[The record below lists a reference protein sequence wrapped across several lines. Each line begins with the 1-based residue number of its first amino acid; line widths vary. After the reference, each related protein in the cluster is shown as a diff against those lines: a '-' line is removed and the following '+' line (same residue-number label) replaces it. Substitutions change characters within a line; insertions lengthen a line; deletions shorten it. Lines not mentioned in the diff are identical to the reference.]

1 MKDSVSL
8 IQADLERAVAAHNEA
23 VARLYVPST
32 GAPFYAP
39 EVMRQEGQKAR
50 AALSEALDALDGR
63 AAAIRDEATRTAN
76 AGRDDPYSGLDDDEL
91 QRAAMLAPFV
101 AEDVAAAD
109 VAELATLGH
118 QIMTGRRTM
127 PRPMAWLLMRAAAA
141 RDGVPGA
148 AVRAFEAA
156 AMPPDVAAAEKL
168 ANDADL
174 VQRTIDRNRPEWK
187 ERIDGMVQRRA
198 VDVTGQVAELR

>member
-1 MKDSVSL
+1 MKDTVSL
-8 IQADLERAVAAHNEA
+8 IESDLKAAIAAHNEA
-23 VARLYVPST
+23 VKRLYLPT
-32 GAPFYAP
+32 GGPRYSD

-50 AALSEALDALDGR
+50 QALTNALDNLHNRAEDIR
-63 AAAIRDEATRTAN
+63 TMATTTAAAA
-76 AGRDDPYSGLDDDEL
+76 RDDPYSWLSDDEL
-91 QRAAMLAPFV
+91 QRAALLAPFV
-101 AEDVAAAD
+101 AEDVARAD
-109 VAELATLGH
+109 AVELATLGN
-118 QIMTGRRTM
+118 QVMTGRRTL

-148 AVRAFEAA
+148 AVRAFETA

-174 VQRTIDRNRPEWK
+174 VQRTIGRNRPEWK

>member
-23 VARLYVPST
+23 VARLYLPS
-32 GAPFYAP
+32 GGPRYSD

-50 AALSEALDALDGR
+50 QTLTDALDNLHNR
-63 AAAIRDEATRTAN
+63 AEDIRTTAATTAAAA
-76 AGRDDPYSGLDDDEL
+76 RDDPYSWLSDNEL
-91 QRAAMLAPFV
+91 QRAALLAPFV
-101 AEDVAAAD
+101 AEDVARAD
-109 VAELATLGH
+109 AVELATLGN
-118 QIMTGRRTM
+118 QVMTGRRTL
-127 PRPMAWLLMRAAAA
+127 PRPMAWLLMRATAA
-141 RDGVPGA
+141 RDGVPSS
-148 AVRAFEAA
+148 AVRAFETA

>member
-1 MKDSVSL
+1 MKDSVTL
-8 IQADLERAVAAHNEA
+8 IQADLEKAVAAHNEA
-23 VARLYVPST
+23 VKRLYLPT
-32 GAPFYAP
+32 GGPRYSD
-39 EVMRQEGQKAR
+39 EVMRQEGHKAR
-50 AALSEALDALDGR
+50 QTLTNALDDLHNRAEDIR
-63 AAAIRDEATRTAN
+63 TTAATTAAAA
-76 AGRDDPYSGLDDDEL
+76 RDDPYSWLSDDEL
-91 QRAAMLAPFV
+91 QRAALLAPFV

-109 VAELATLGH
+109 AAELATLGN
-118 QIMTGRRTM
+118 QVMTGRRTL

-156 AMPPDVAAAEKL
+156 AMPPDVAAADKL

-174 VQRTIDRNRPEWK
+174 VQRRIETNRPEWK